1 MPNHFRDA
9 FFDVGLLS
17 DQVLKRQVAYQFL
30 LLGEQPQLPQ
40 DFYCSLPYSQ
50 VALKRI
56 IPISTENALR
66 AKRPCSP
73 GRRTKRDQGS
83 TERSHSP
90 YLIFVYDPHTS
101 GCRPLHVYHTPTPVI
116 TPTLST
122 QVRSSRGALSLTRAE
137 LKKKYR
143 KRVRRGGIKRR
154 DRRLRAIAKKLE
166 DELARKSADKTPDT
180 PVEMPDIPVE
190 TSDIPVE
197 APDLPV
203 EAPNLP
209 EPEVITLTVSD
220 DVTSRD
226 NVELALR

>member
-1 MPNHFRDA
+1 MHNNPTA
-9 FFDVGLLS
+9 TS
-17 DQVLKRQVAYQFL
+17 DELH
-30 LLGEQPQLPQ
+30 G
-40 DFYCSLPYSQ
+40 
-50 VALKRI
+50 
-56 IPISTENALR
+56 
-66 AKRPCSP
+66 
-73 GRRTKRDQGS
+73 TKQ
-83 TERSHSP
+83 
-90 YLIFVYDPHTS
+90 
-101 GCRPLHVYHTPTPVI
+101 
-116 TPTLST
+116 
-122 QVRSSRGALSLTRAE
+122 
-137 LKKKYR
+137 KKKYR